1 MTQASSQAW
10 AFYRDVAKNR
20 RLWTIRD
27 SGGYPVQMTSSGTR
41 AQPFWSSL
49 SRVQKIIKTVTAYA
63 GFSPEEVSWDK
74 FCAKFVPG
82 LTNDR
87 YLVGVNWSGPR
98 ALGYDME
105 PKRLQECVEAII
117 EQNEEKRPKQAL

>member
-20 RLWTIRD
+20 KMWTIYD
-27 SGGYPVQMTSSGTR
+27 SGGYPAPLTSEGRR
-41 AQPFWSSL
+41 AQPFWSSIT
-49 SRVQKIIKTVTAYA
+49 RAQRIIKTVPAYA
-63 GFSPEEVSWDK
+63 GFTTEEITWET
-74 FCAKFVPG
+74 FCKTIVPD
-82 LTNDR
+82 LTNDGL
-87 YLVGVNWSGPR
+87 LVGINWSGPR

-117 EQNEEKRPKQAL
+117 EENQGRPNQAL